1 VHLRILQFAG
11 LHCAAATP
19 HPPEGA
25 SPLMM
30 MPRAQV
36 ARWLEPSL
44 WLLIFIRTG
53 SILLL
58 PSSVNRIPLILVL
71 LRPTAEVLLVSA
83 ATAHGVRLATV
94 AVLALLSRFLMNLAM
109 FILLT
114 RYAPVLTSRFLPQQ
128 QFRIVD
134 WLRWNATK
142 RGLLIICAIH
152 PSKIV
157 AVACALARV
166 KLARFVVSIVIGN
179 TFVILAYLVIGRH
192 FTAELRFVIDWIW
205 ASRWW
210 LTAALLPLI
219 GFPVVLAIRQRR

>member
-1 VHLRILQFAG
+1 VYVRILQFAG
-11 LHCAAATP
+11 LPCAAATAL
-19 HPPEGA
+19 PPEDA
-25 SPLMM
+25 SRLMR
-30 MPRAQV
+30 MPRVQV

-44 WLLIFIRTG
+44 WLLILIRTG

-83 ATAHGVRLATV
+83 VTAHGARLVTV

-114 RYAPVLTSRFLPQQ
+114 KYAPVLASRFLPQRQ
-128 QFRIVD
+128 IRIVD
-134 WLRWNATK
+134 WLRRNATK
-142 RGLLIICAIH
+142 RGLLMICAIH
-152 PSKIV
+152 PSKMMV
-157 AVACALARV
+157 VACALARV
-166 KLARFVVSIVIGN
+166 KLARLVVSIAIGN
-179 TFVILAYLVIGRH
+179 TFVIFAYLVIGRH